1 MVKLKKSLA
10 KSKFLDNDQHIQDRA
25 ALLCKDK
32 LITVFLV
39 LFTHLLILGLMCWH
53 STYHLQ
59 SDFITL
65 VNTFD
70 MVEIQGSNQKSDVT
84 GADKVPSSSSTVVS
98 KIIKAKATQ
107 GKIAS
112 RSKKMTAAKPHMANH
127 STVKKYV
134 SESVTASQSVTASH
148 DREQREKSRYHNE
161 QSEGKEAVD
170 SSSSILAG
178 SSTTSQTGHKDSKKA
193 IKTNNDSLKEI
204 NRQASFV
211 QVVKPIYPL
220 QSKQNEE
227 QGTVRL
233 RVTVLANGK
242 IANIRVIRSSGYARL
257 DQAALD
263 TVSKKYHFSPALR
276 GGQPYMSDVEFNI
289 KFVLKDI

>member
-1 MVKLKKSLA
+1 
-10 KSKFLDNDQHIQDRA
+10 
-25 ALLCKDK
+25 
-32 LITVFLV
+32 
-39 LFTHLLILGLMCWH
+39 
-53 STYHLQ
+53 
-59 SDFITL
+59 
-65 VNTFD
+65 

-112 RSKKMTAAKPHMANH
+112 RPKKMTAAKPHMANH